1 MHIYMCTEING
12 WQQMEI
18 QFHQY
23 VIKKKKKGD
32 LETTLRSGHMEDE
45 MLESRSEK

>member
-23 VIKKKKKGD
+23 VIKKKKKRRLGND
-32 LETTLRSGHMEDE
+32 FKIRAHGG
-45 MLESRSEK
+45 

>member
-23 VIKKKKKGD
+23 VIKKKRRLGNDFKIRAHV
-32 LETTLRSGHMEDE
+32 E
-45 MLESRSEK
+45 